1 MHHSFAKILYS
12 EHNALTV
19 DGRILDSITS
29 RTKRRSGAH
38 DLPLGRTN
46 LPDSVPKSRTIS
58 CK

>member
-29 RTKRRSGAH
+29 RTKRRSGVH
-38 DLPLGRTN
+38 DLPLGRTKFTGQCAEKQN
-46 LPDSVPKSRTIS
+46 D
-58 CK
+58 